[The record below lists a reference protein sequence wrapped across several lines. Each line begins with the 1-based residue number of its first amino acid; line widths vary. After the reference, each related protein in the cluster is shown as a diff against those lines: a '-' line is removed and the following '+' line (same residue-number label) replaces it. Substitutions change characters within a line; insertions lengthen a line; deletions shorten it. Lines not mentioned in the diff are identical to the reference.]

1 MTTSSTQTRRRPPRR
16 RARAPRASESA
27 ASSTISA
34 PSVEQASEF
43 TVPDTEP
50 LKFETLGFHDDL
62 ISGIRDRGF
71 AHTTPIQSA
80 VLPLVRG
87 GGDIVACAET
97 GTGKTAAFVLPLV
110 DRLLAAATATH
121 AAGAPPEAARTRVLV
136 LTPTRELAVQIDDD
150 VQGFGYH
157 AGVSSMA
164 VYGGAPM
171 EPQSRALAA
180 GIPFVVATPGRLM
193 DHMRSGTKFDGLE
206 TLVLDEADRMLD
218 MGFWPDVRRI
228 VDALPAKR
236 QTLLFSATM
245 PNEILGFARA
255 IMTDPA
261 LIQVGRRNAAA
272 RTISHAVEHIPT
284 GEKTDWLAKFLRG
297 ASGPILVFVRTKRG
311 ADKLSSALASRGIR
325 TAALHADRTQKDR
338 LSAVEGFTSGRIRV
352 LVATDIEARG
362 LDIDGITHVVN
373 YDVPHSAEAY
383 VHRVGRTGRALA
395 TGHALTLV
403 SPGEE
408 RALKAVLA
416 SHAPPPPPPPAATVP

>member
-297 ASGPILVFVRTKRG
+297 ASRRRSWS
-311 ADKLSSALASRGIR
+311 SSAPS
-325 TAALHADRTQKDR
+325 AAPTSCRRRWPRA
-338 LSAVEGFTSGRIRV
+338 ASGRRRC
-352 LVATDIEARG
+352 TPTARRRIG
-362 LDIDGITHVVN
+362 CRRSRASS
-373 YDVPHSAEAY
+373 PAASASWSRPTSRRA
-383 VHRVGRTGRALA
+383 GSTSTASPTSSTTTSRTRPKP
-395 TGHALTLV
+395 T
-403 SPGEE
+403 SI
-408 RALKAVLA
+408 A
-416 SHAPPPPPPPAATVP
+416 SAAPAARWPPATR